1 MSKLERLIQQY
12 CPDGV
17 EYVRL
22 GDIMSIQR
30 GASPRPIQNYLTDD
44 EYGIP
49 WIKIGD
55 VYIESKYIT
64 STKERVTKEG
74 AAKSRLLKRGSFI
87 LSNSMSFG
95 RPYILEIDGCIH
107 DGWISMCDFEK
118 HLLPD
123 FLYYL
128 LRSSVVQ
135 DFWISKANSG
145 GAVTNLN
152 SDIVRSTL
160 IPVPPLPVQE
170 EIVRVLDTFT
180 ELQAELQKRKQQYN
194 YYRDNLLTNFTEEQN
209 VKEYSLGELGTFTR
223 GNGLQKKDFTKEGVG
238 CIHYGQIYTR
248 FGAFAD
254 KTLTYVNKELA
265 SRLLQVEKG
274 NLVIACTSENVED
287 ICKSVAWLGEEN
299 ICTGGHACVFKHNQ
313 NPKYI
318 SYFFQTEYFFNQK
331 KKYTYGTKV
340 KDIKPDS
347 IAKIKISLPSLKE
360 QERIVSILDNLYAL
374 TNDLTSGLPAEMEKR
389 RQQYEYYRDRLLTFK
404 RL

>member
-17 EYVRL
+17 EWKPLGECCNILDGKRKPITKGARQSGPYPYYGANGIQDWVANYIFDGTYVL
-22 GDIMSIQR
+22 IGEDGSVITPNGTPVVNWAQ
-30 GASPRPIQNYLTDD
+30 G
-44 EYGIP
+44 
-49 WIKIGD
+49 KIW
-55 VYIESKYIT
+55 VNNHAHII
-64 STKERVTKEG
+64 
-74 AAKSRLLKRGSFI
+74 A
-87 LSNSMSFG
+87 
-95 RPYILEIDGCIH
+95 
-107 DGWISMCDFEK
+107 EK
-118 HLLPD
+118 TGV
-123 FLYYL
+123 L
-128 LRSSVVQ
+128 LRFLFYYIQ
-135 DFWISKANSG
+135 IIDIH
-145 GAVTNLN
+145 NLVHGN
-152 SDIVRSTL
+152 IPKLTQGDL
-160 IPVPPLPVQE
+160 KELEIPVPPLPVQE
-170 EIVRVLDTFT
+170 EIVRILDTFT
-180 ELQAELQKRKQQYN
+180 ELQAELQAELQKRKQQYN

-360 QERIVSILDNLYAL
+360 QERIVSILDNLYTL

>member
-1 MSKLERLIQQY
+1 M
-12 CPDGV
+12 
-17 EYVRL
+17 
-22 GDIMSIQR
+22 
-30 GASPRPIQNYLTDD
+30 
-44 EYGIP
+44 
-49 WIKIGD
+49 
-55 VYIESKYIT
+55 
-64 STKERVTKEG
+64 
-74 AAKSRLLKRGSFI
+74 
-87 LSNSMSFG
+87 
-95 RPYILEIDGCIH
+95 
-107 DGWISMCDFEK
+107 FE
-118 HLLPD
+118 
-123 FLYYL
+123 
-128 LRSSVVQ
+128 
-135 DFWISKANSG
+135 
-145 GAVTNLN
+145 
-152 SDIVRSTL
+152 

-170 EIVRVLDTFT
+170 EIVRILDTFT
-180 ELQAELQKRKQQYN
+180 ELQAELQAELQKRQQQYN
-194 YYRDNLLTNFTEEQN
+194 FYRDNLLTNFTEEQN

-318 SYFFQTEYFFNQK
+318 SYFFQTEYFFKQK

-360 QERIVSILDNLYAL
+360 QERIVSILDNLYTL

>member
-17 EYVRL
+17 EWKKIEELCKTKTPPCKLKTNEY
-22 GDIMSIQR
+22 Q
-30 GASPRPIQNYLTDD
+30 
-44 EYGIP
+44 EYGVYPIIDQGQKP
-49 WIKIGD
+49 IAGYTDNEDALVDDGEYILYGDHTCIVKYHNGCFAQGADGLKIL
-55 VYIESKYIT
+55 ISPNNNSKYVYYAFCAYNLL
-64 STKERVTKEG
+64 STEYKRHWTQAKEIE
-74 AAKSRLLKRGSFI
+74 
-87 LSNSMSFG
+87 
-95 RPYILEIDGCIH
+95 
-107 DGWISMCDFEK
+107 
-118 HLLPD
+118 
-123 FLYYL
+123 
-128 LRSSVVQ
+128 
-135 DFWISKANSG
+135 
-145 GAVTNLN
+145 
-152 SDIVRSTL
+152 

-170 EIVRVLDTFT
+170 EIVRILDAFT
-180 ELQAELQKRKQQYN
+180 ELQAELQAELQKRQQQYN
-194 YYRDNLLTNFTEEQN
+194 FYRDNLLTNFTEEQN

-360 QERIVSILDNLYAL
+360 QERIVSILDNLYTL